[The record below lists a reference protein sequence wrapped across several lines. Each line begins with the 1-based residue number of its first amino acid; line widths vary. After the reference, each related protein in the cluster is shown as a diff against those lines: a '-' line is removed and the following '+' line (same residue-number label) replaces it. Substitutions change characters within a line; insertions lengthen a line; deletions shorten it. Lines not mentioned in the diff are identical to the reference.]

1 MVSFND
7 NIIHQENKNPILF
20 HFKSIDKNPAIF
32 ELIAIGVYK
41 KDKIEEG
48 SFALYYLKEKT
59 NTSIENKNP
68 SGNNISTYIEYF
80 GFKLENDDDIEIDFG
95 NNNIINLNKTLNKI
109 LFNISL
115 TLFQNQAYSDK
126 NCSLL

>member
-1 MVSFND
+1 MS
-7 NIIHQENKNPILF
+7 IKKKNRRR
-20 HFKSIDKNPAIF
+20 
-32 ELIAIGVYK
+32 
-41 KDKIEEG
+41 

-95 NNNIINLNKTLNKI
+95 NNNIINLNKTLNKVLLI
-109 LFNISL
+109 LV
-115 TLFQNQAYSDK
+115 
-126 NCSLL
+126 